1 MKNLK
6 RAVKTVFT
14 FLFAAMMIMSSTT
27 NVRAVNESL
36 QLAKATQA
44 GNYIAGVT
52 FSYKTTVNG
61 DYLYCLDIK
70 RGTAENV
77 QANLVRNSK
86 YIDGG
91 LVHIL
96 ANGYPYKNIT
106 GNKDKDYYITQTA
119 VWWYID
125 NVHGTSNLGE
135 QFKQYGSDNYDMR
148 KYVKALV
155 NEGMSHK
162 NDPVSTNNAKMSIS
176 DNVSMTLDGDYYVSD
191 TIKVSGSNVT
201 SYYLNIDNAP
211 SGTTIVTNGV
221 SKIYSDKMLLNTKN
235 DFKVKVPVSS
245 VSKSLSMKLTV
256 SAKGSSGYTAYEYQP
271 VDTSMQNVAIAIPDV
286 KDLSATTTL
295 NVESTSKV
303 SITKVDSNTKKAV
316 AGAKL
321 TLKDS
326 QGKEIATWVSTTNA
340 HIIKNLSNGSY
351 TVEEIE
357 APKGYLIN
365 KNITKF
371 TITDTNKNI
380 EVLFENAPK
389 ESVVNIIKI
398 DQETNAPLAGAV
410 LVVKDANGKEVARF
424 TTTDKAYV
432 LTGLENGTYTVE
444 EVSAPAG
451 YIKSNEVIKFT
462 IDDEHLSHQITF
474 INAKEVIVPD
484 TASVSSIIMG
494 ILGIVIIGI
503 GIGFIYK
510 NGKKAK

>member
-1 MKNLK
+1 
-6 RAVKTVFT
+6 
-14 FLFAAMMIMSSTT
+14 
-27 NVRAVNESL
+27 
-36 QLAKATQA
+36 
-44 GNYIAGVT
+44 
-52 FSYKTTVNG
+52 
-61 DYLYCLDIK
+61 
-70 RGTAENV
+70 
-77 QANLVRNSK
+77 
-86 YIDGG
+86 
-91 LVHIL
+91 
-96 ANGYPYKNIT
+96 
-106 GNKDKDYYITQTA
+106 
-119 VWWYID
+119 
-125 NVHGTSNLGE
+125 
-135 QFKQYGSDNYDMR
+135 
-148 KYVKALV
+148 
-155 NEGMSHK
+155 
-162 NDPVSTNNAKMSIS
+162 
-176 DNVSMTLDGDYYVSD
+176 
-191 TIKVSGSNVT
+191 
-201 SYYLNIDNAP
+201 
-211 SGTTIVTNGV
+211 
-221 SKIYSDKMLLNTKN
+221 
-235 DFKVKVPVSS
+235 
-245 VSKSLSMKLTV
+245 MKLTV

-340 HIIKNLSNGSY
+340 HIIKNLPNGSY

-424 TTTDKAYV
+424 TTTDEAYV

-484 TASVSSIIMG
+484 TAHQLRLLQLEHS
-494 ILGIVIIGI
+494 
-503 GIGFIYK
+503 
-510 NGKKAK
+510 

>member
-1 MKNLK
+1 
-6 RAVKTVFT
+6 
-14 FLFAAMMIMSSTT
+14 
-27 NVRAVNESL
+27 
-36 QLAKATQA
+36 
-44 GNYIAGVT
+44 
-52 FSYKTTVNG
+52 
-61 DYLYCLDIK
+61 
-70 RGTAENV
+70 
-77 QANLVRNSK
+77 
-86 YIDGG
+86 
-91 LVHIL
+91 
-96 ANGYPYKNIT
+96 
-106 GNKDKDYYITQTA
+106 
-119 VWWYID
+119 
-125 NVHGTSNLGE
+125 
-135 QFKQYGSDNYDMR
+135 
-148 KYVKALV
+148 
-155 NEGMSHK
+155 
-162 NDPVSTNNAKMSIS
+162 MSIS

-235 DFKVKVPVSS
+235 DFRVKVPVSS

-340 HIIKNLSNGSY
+340 HIIKNLPNGSY

-424 TTTDKAYV
+424 TTTDEAYV

-503 GIGFIYK
+503 GIGFVYRH
-510 NGKKAK
+510 GKKEK